1 MQCSLDFAAPAFAW
15 VPYVFE
21 SGYLT
26 IRLGMR
32 SLIGWC
38 LSKRIKSPDGIA
50 WEQQNDSVSAPA
62 GWATHQ
68 MLLWSGSGPSIH
80 VKSLN
85 WNFSSNGIL
94 YCWHMLSV
102 CTN

>member
-62 GWATHQ
+62 G
-68 MLLWSGSGPSIH
+68 
-80 VKSLN
+80 
-85 WNFSSNGIL
+85 
-94 YCWHMLSV
+94 
-102 CTN
+102 